1 MFMIIAYMNLWEFLS
16 LTGGIFFNIY
26 SFPFKFHVKLC
37 IFYDANADMKM
48 R

>member
-1 MFMIIAYMNLWEFLS
+1 MIIVFIDLRE

-26 SFPFKFHVKLC
+26 SFPSKFHVKWW
-37 IFYDANADMKM
+37 IFYDANADMGM

>member
-1 MFMIIAYMNLWEFLS
+1 MIIVFIDLWEFLS

-26 SFPFKFHVKLC
+26 SFPSKFHVKWW
-37 IFYDANADMKM
+37 IFYDANADMGM